1 MGPPDIQT
9 SQQGAGV
16 NGGVQSAEAEKAAVE
31 SLLSSGI
38 FRRAPTL
45 ERLLKYICQK
55 HFEGKAD
62 ELKEYTIAV
71 EALGRP
77 PEFDPDQNS
86 IVRVEAHRLRKLL
99 DRYYGRMARDY
110 AVRIVIPPGQYSP
123 LFIHRSDPSADG
135 ACGSPE
141 QPDLASVGGETPD
154 RAIPERAVGHN
165 RRSVLIY
172 AVAGC
177 ALVGALVSG
186 LWPVW
191 TSRSTGATGRAASG
205 VGVQVSSVTA
215 SEAIRIIAGMTQ
227 PNYAD
232 RSGHVWQGDRF
243 FHGGDAFVA
252 AAPLIHRTTEPLIYQ
267 TRREGD
273 FSYDIP
279 LKPGCYEL
287 HLHFAETIF
296 GPGNVAGGGEGTR
309 VFQVS
314 VNGKPILSEFDV
326 LSEAGGANIALERV
340 FKDISPDGDG
350 LLHIRFLPLLREKA
364 ILSGIE
370 ILPSTCGSALPIR
383 ILCRDRGYT
392 DSMGRFWGADR
403 YVMGGQL
410 INRPEPVAGAEDP
423 GIHRGERYGNFN
435 YEIPVPPGRYSVT
448 FRFSEQ
454 WFGPGRPGGGGA
466 RSRVFDVYCNGVRL
480 LKSFD
485 IFSEAG
491 GSGRALV
498 RTFQGLE
505 PNAQGKLVFSFVP
518 IKNYACINAIEVLD
532 EVAPRAMKDRLR

>member
-1 MGPPDIQT
+1 MSPPDIQT

-99 DRYYGRMARDY
+99 DRYYTRMARDY

-191 TSRSTGATGRAASG
+191 TSRSTGATGRSASG
-205 VGVQVSSVTA
+205 AGVQVSSATA
-215 SEAIRIIAGMTQ
+215 SETIRIIAGMTQ
-227 PNYAD
+227 PSYAD

-252 AAPLIHRTTEPLIYQ
+252 AGPLIHRTTDPLIYQ

-370 ILPSTCGSALPIR
+370 ILPGTCGSALPVR
-383 ILCRDRGYT
+383 ILCRDREYT
-392 DSMGRFWGADR
+392 DSMGRLWGADR

-423 GIHRGERYGNFN
+423 GIYRGERYGNFN

-518 IKNYACINAIEVLD
+518 IKNYACLNAIEVLD
-532 EVAPRAMKDRLR
+532 EGAPRAVKDRLR